1 MVHFQGTATDCLVLT
16 LYTVQ
21 ILRMIFGWEK
31 EGIWTSVLLGNGSYI
46 IELDV
51 RLFNHLNWT
60 STAQVIVHFIPEI
73 AIA

>member
-16 LYTVQ
+16 LYIVQ
-21 ILRMIFGWEK
+21 ILRMIFCWEK
-31 EGIWTSVLLGNGSYI
+31 EEIWTSVLHGNGSYI